1 VIAGVRWFQEVD
13 AEKADPSL
21 GLEMTWGWGVLMV
34 SGSEGIDT
42 SRHGT
47 QECVRHAG
55 GLPELACYH
64 ELA

>member
-1 VIAGVRWFQEVD
+1 
-13 AEKADPSL
+13 
-21 GLEMTWGWGVLMV
+21 MTWGWGVLMV